1 MFSRKKNLLPPKK
14 SMVMNYK
21 FFKQKF
27 REIAQLGLGV
37 IIVIQAVLFYQIYID
52 HVQQCAIHAETLKYS
67 KTLKMVESKVVDLA
81 K

>member
-37 IIVIQAVLFYQIYID
+37 IIVIQAALVYQNLYRGKILLFLPNLVSRNFCYF
-52 HVQQCAIHAETLKYS
+52 
-67 KTLKMVESKVVDLA
+67 
-81 K
+81 